1 MTGHIRRNTH
11 STFRISAVAALTA
24 IAFTLPAQA
33 AVVISSTD
41 LSVPGS
47 PAGLQLTTPTTT
59 GDVRFNFQGNDL
71 VAPAPNSRSPYDS
84 QGGALLSDSYYNSV
98 SADSSATY
106 AFAWAQSSLALTWG
120 SPDTY
125 NTLEFFLGGIS
136 QGSFTGAAVVGPGVF
151 AGGFVNV
158 LFTGAY
164 DTVKFTST
172 GADAFEFTQ
181 MQVPEPGSLALL
193 GLGLAGLAA
202 ASRRKQKQA

>member
-1 MTGHIRRNTH
+1 MNIS

-33 AVVISSTD
+33 AVVISSTN
-41 LSVPGS
+41 LTAPVA
-47 PAGLQLTTPTTT
+47 PAGEQLTTPTTT
-59 GDVRFNFQGNDL
+59 GIVRFNFKGNDL
-71 VAPAPNSRSPYDS
+71 DGAPPNSKSPYS
-84 QGGALLSDSYYNSV
+84 LLGGSLLSDSFYNSV
-98 SADSSATY
+98 SKDSTATY
-106 AFAWAQSSLALTWG
+106 NLPWAYSSLALTWG

-125 NTLEFFLGGIS
+125 NKLEFFLGNVL
-136 QGSFTGAAVVGPGVF
+136 QGSFTGTSVVPPGIF
-151 AGGFVNV
+151 ADGFVNV

-164 DTVKFTST
+164 DSVRFTST

-181 MQVPEPGSLALL
+181 MEVPEPGSLALL